1 MPAAAVARRTPMIGG
16 RAASAFGASGETGWD
31 MRRKSGGGRGARS
44 RGAPMPPCRAFAKLL
59 TRTAARRGL
68 TGETS
73 TLGERPS
80 IGAGRAADHAAPGA
94 GLAGRGRS
102 PAFPGAAYGAV
113 GGLLAD
119 LDQLAVAA
127 DEVAIGGVGGD
138 PVAVAPAI
146 VAAVTPMAV
155 APIAAKLVSA
165 AEPAAVMAAVEPA
178 AMEALGRG
186 RRRGERERADR
197 RRESEG
203 EGEGRGLDRLH
214 GGLLWVPVPW
224 IEPGWAVAR

>member
-31 MRRKSGGGRGARS
+31 MRRKSGGGRGAKS

-138 PVAVAPAI
+138 PVAVAPGI
-146 VAAVTPMAV
+146 VAGGTPKAGGPNAGIIL
-155 APIAAKLVSA
+155 AP
-165 AEPAAVMAAVEPA
+165 PQTPAVMG
-178 AMEALGRG
+178 ALGPPALG
-186 RRRGERERADR
+186 GPGPPPGRGERERGR
-197 RRESEG
+197 RRPE
-203 EGEGRGLDRLH
+203 
-214 GGLLWVPVPW
+214 
-224 IEPGWAVAR
+224 

>member
-1 MPAAAVARRTPMIGG
+1 MRRLVLGLRGAVRALRFQAAAYCP
-16 RAASAFGASGETGWD
+16 
-31 MRRKSGGGRGARS
+31 
-44 RGAPMPPCRAFAKLL
+44 
-59 TRTAARRGL
+59 
-68 TGETS
+68 
-73 TLGERPS
+73 
-80 IGAGRAADHAAPGA
+80 
-94 GLAGRGRS
+94 
-102 PAFPGAAYGAV
+102 V